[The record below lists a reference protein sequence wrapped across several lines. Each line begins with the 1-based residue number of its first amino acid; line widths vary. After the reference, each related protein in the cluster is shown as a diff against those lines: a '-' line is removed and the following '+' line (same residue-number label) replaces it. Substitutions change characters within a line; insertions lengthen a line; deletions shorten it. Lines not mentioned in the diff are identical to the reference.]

1 MGLKRTFVKYSSK
14 VSASVKRKGLRWMR
28 ALTSVPETA
37 NHARRGSIRIVLR
50 SSYVTNLYNTGLR
63 RLAAECLLMVLIT
76 LATNFFQ
83 SSGESGGFGGSDVS
97 GVSDVS
103 GGLDASVNSH
113 ERIVLLHPEL
123 GQPSRLYQPS
133 LASVAYNYLMPC
145 VVSAVMSISFRNTI
159 SAYCDTYTKPF
170 AKRFAKWVA
179 SHWFSDLY
187 WCAVKYVVWFLAGL
201 LVTAIPW
208 MFSARSLFTI
218 VTQTMLTNL
227 IVGVCTEEDHPL
239 KLAIKAYRAK
249 DDVLLTKVKAV
260 THTPKA
266 KHRYPRIK
274 GFVLASI
281 MSWMKRAVH
290 KKSSKLAHTNKA
302 HKQGALSTSALSTSA
317 PADVSAHKES
327 YTEENHEVQQ
337 DQHEQ
342 QEQQACT

>member
-1 MGLKRTFVKYSSK
+1 MGLKRTFVKYSGK

-28 ALTSVPETA
+28 ALTSVPATA

-83 SSGESGGFGGSDVS
+83 TSGESDAFDG
-97 GVSDVS
+97 SDVS
-103 GGLDASVNSH
+103 GGLDASVYSH
-113 ERIVLLHPEL
+113 EGIVVLHPEL
-123 GQPSRLYQPS
+123 IRQPSRLHQPS
-133 LASVAYNYLMPC
+133 LASMAYNYLMPC

-249 DDVLLTKVKAV
+249 DDVLLTKFKAV
-260 THTPKA
+260 THTPNA

-302 HKQGALSTSALSTSA
+302 HKQGALSTPALSTPALSTSA

-337 DQHEQ
+337 DQHKQ